1 MIVGAVR
8 RGWSVYRARRAEFLD
23 AGRVRRRTLVSG
35 LAATALGAFLVVADA
50 CWGLV
55 DGPLAREAATIALFS
70 AGLGCL
76 VATLCP
82 VVDRSAALAPGA
94 PLGDWRRS
102 ERIERQ
108 FTARPPETEPE
119 DRDEVVAAA
128 GRLIG
133 TSVAVVSRSVWLPAA
148 WLLAWAAIV
157 LSGLPS
163 DDQLTLLAL
172 PALLGLLQATTLLS
186 SVVGI
191 GRADAARRRA
201 MALPPAPSRPARS
214 APPGDGRR
222 GSWLALPDE

>member
-1 MIVGAVR
+1 M
-8 RGWSVYRARRAEFLD
+8 
-23 AGRVRRRTLVSG
+23 SG

-55 DGPLAREAATIALFS
+55 DGPPARDAATIALFS

-82 VVDRSAALAPGA
+82 VVDRSAAPAPGA

-108 FTARPPETEPE
+108 FGARPPEIEPA

-148 WLLAWAAIV
+148 WLLAWAALV
-157 LSGLPS
+157 VSGLPS
-163 DDQLTLLAL
+163 DGQLTFLVL
-172 PALLGLLQATTLLS
+172 PALLGLIQSATCLG
-186 SVVGI
+186 SVVAV
-191 GRADAARRRA
+191 GRADAARDRA
-201 MALPPAPSRPARS
+201 LVLPPAPPPPARS
-214 APPGDGRR
+214 APPREGRR
-222 GSWLALPDE
+222 GSQLDLPGD